1 MLTGVEEGFKIG
13 GVELQLGY
21 FRALRARVVSSAVWF
36 VADMLKLTIGA
47 TQVRQLKSRQM
58 AACWRCLVRDER
70 GVLEAVPKVSGEG
83 VVVNDE
89 KGRKGWTGFDR
100 VGQPR
105 VR

>member
-1 MLTGVEEGFKIG
+1 M
-13 GVELQLGY
+13 
-21 FRALRARVVSSAVWF
+21 
-36 VADMLKLTIGA
+36 
-47 TQVRQLKSRQM
+47 
-58 AACWRCLVRDER
+58 RDER

-89 KGRKGWTGFDR
+89 NGRKGWTGFDG